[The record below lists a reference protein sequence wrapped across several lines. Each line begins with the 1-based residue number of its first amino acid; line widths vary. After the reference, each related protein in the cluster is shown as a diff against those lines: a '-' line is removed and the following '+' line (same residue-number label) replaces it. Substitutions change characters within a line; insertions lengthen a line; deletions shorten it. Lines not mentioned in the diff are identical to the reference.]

1 MLREEKIWDIT
12 PNVKIV
18 KIEMAKNYQEGVEW
32 KLEKG
37 RREEEWQASKDGIG
51 LSWAAKEKQIPAGF
65 KTIKLDLVQQSL
77 VKKMTQY
84 GIISVLNTDIQ
95 REKRNWRLQ
104 KKEPIR
110 SCQLRLTEPLIN
122 SLQNSLAATY

>member
-77 VKKMTQY
+77 VKKNDTIWNNFCTKHRY
-84 GIISVLNTDIQ
+84 PERKKELETP
-95 REKRNWRLQ
+95 EKRTHQKLPTKVNWALD
-104 KKEPIR
+104 
-110 SCQLRLTEPLIN
+110 
-122 SLQNSLAATY
+122 